1 MYVFHRF
8 LFVKLKY
15 YYNLRDIWNPGSSQV
30 KYATVSLIQWGKKAE
45 KAGCRSVF
53 LTT

>member
-1 MYVFHRF
+1 MYVLHRF

-30 KYATVSLIQWGKKAE
+30 KYATTASLIQTQWGKKLKKQAVE
-45 KAGCRSVF
+45 VYF
-53 LTT
+53 